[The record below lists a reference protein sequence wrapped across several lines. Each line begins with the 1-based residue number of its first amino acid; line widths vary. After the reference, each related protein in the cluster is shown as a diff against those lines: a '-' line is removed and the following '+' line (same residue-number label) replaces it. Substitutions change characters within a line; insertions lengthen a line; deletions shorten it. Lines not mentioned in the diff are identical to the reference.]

1 MLETIINGGPLMIP
15 ILICSI
21 AALAVLMDRGMA
33 FYRHSKIDNRS
44 LRANVLKLLEENR
57 VQDALNLCASTPGPL
72 SAVMLVGLQSFVKKG
87 KLNITAESLGNLV
100 GKAMDDYTSHALQA
114 VESRFN
120 VLSTVGNAAPLF
132 GMTGTV
138 TGMIKSFGALAG
150 AGALNAGIVGA
161 GIAEALITTAAGL
174 LVALMAVIPYNLFM
188 AKTEK
193 LNLEID
199 QAVAEM
205 VDFIILRSEMKKTV

>member
-87 KLNITAESLGNLV
+87 KLSITAESLGNLV

>member
-1 MLETIINGGPLMIP
+1 MLETIIDGGPLMIP
-15 ILICSI
+15 LLLCSV
-21 AALAVLMDRGMA
+21 AVLAVLLDRGHA
-33 FYRHSKIDNRS
+33 FYSYSKIDNRS
-44 LRANVLKLLEENR
+44 LRADIMKLLEEGR
-57 VQDALNLCASTPGPL
+57 ITDALNLCANTPGPV
-72 SAVMLVGLQSFVKKG
+72 SAVLLVGLQSYVKTSA
-87 KLNITAESLGNLV
+87 LTISTESIGNLV
-100 GKAMDDYTSHALQA
+100 GKAMEDYTSHALQA

-150 AGALNAGIVGA
+150 HGALNAGIVGA

-174 LVALMAVIPYNLFM
+174 LIALGAVIPYNLFM

-193 LNLEID
+193 LSLEIE
-199 QAVAEM
+199 QTISEM
-205 VDFIILRSEMKKTV
+205 VDFIILRSERKKAV